1 MGDRLYKRGSVWWGW
16 CFDVDGQR
24 HAFSTR
30 CTDRRAAEAACREQE
45 RRFADPAYAAAHAAT
60 LESALKR
67 LLVDREQR
75 GRASGTLSMY
85 RVKAGHIVRVL
96 GGETRLAR
104 ITASVVDGYI
114 EQRLEEGAAR
124 NTVQKDLVTL
134 RAMLK
139 VAKRRGE
146 FTGDIGAVMPD
157 GFEAGY
163 KPRSRF
169 LSAIEAQKL
178 LAELTPDRA
187 ARVAFILATGARW
200 GESERARLGDVDLAR
215 GTVLLRGT
223 KTVDAARVVPI
234 VAWGKP
240 LLEHADSFAEGEEGA
255 LFRPWGSVRRDL
267 AEACKRAKLS
277 PVSPN
282 DLRRTYGTWLRLGGV
297 EPHLIGVAMGHRDSR
312 MVERVYGRIPPESL
326 GATLR
331 QRLGDCSAYVATTRR
346 TQSTERPQRHREP
359 SDLSEISQVSVPR
372 AGIEPATR
380 GFSIPVSPPA
390 A

>member
-1 MGDRLYKRGSVWWGW
+1 MARFELWAEPSKNLNEAFEGLLPFFAQRAN
-16 CFDVDGQR
+16 FDERFLSSYLALLAQGQISP
-24 HAFSTR
+24 HT
-30 CTDRRAAEAACREQE
+30 
-45 RRFADPAYAAAHAAT
+45 
-60 LESALKR
+60 
-67 LLVDREQR
+67 
-75 GRASGTLSMY
+75 
-85 RVKAGHIVRVL
+85 
-96 GGETRLAR
+96 
-104 ITASVVDGYI
+104 
-114 EQRLEEGAAR
+114 
-124 NTVQKDLVTL
+124 
-134 RAMLK
+134 K

-163 KPRSRF
+163 CPRSRF
-169 LSAIEAQKL
+169 LSATEAQVL

-200 GESERARLGDVDLAR
+200 GESERARPGDVDLTR

-223 KTVDAARVVPI
+223 KTLEAARVVPI

-240 LLEHADSFAEGEEGA
+240 LIEHTESFAEGEDGA

-312 MVERVYGRIPPESL
+312 MVERVYGRMPHESL
-326 GATLR
+326 GMTLR
-331 QRLGDCSAYVATTRR
+331 QRLGDCSAYVARARR
-346 TQSTERPQRHREP
+346 TESSERLQRHREP
-359 SDLSEISQVSVPR
+359 SELATLSAQSRNRTSD
-372 AGIEPATR
+372 TR
-380 GFSIPVSPPA
+380 IFSPLLYQLSYLGGGKA
-390 A
+390 S